1 MSDEEKQIPAV
12 EPPVEKAPAP
22 VEKVPTARVE
32 VMDDARTRALP
43 EALQSSFKV
52 VRVIMVILAVVFLGS
67 GITRVESNKKAIHL
81 QFGKYVDTLDP
92 GLVWAWPNPID
103 KIVEIQT
110 TSLSTNITSDV
121 GYRTADND
129 EPQASMSFQPT
140 YDGYTLTGDGNVL
153 HIKAKMTFSLDKTKG
168 DTIRKYK
175 FGFSDIQSLLT
186 NVLDNAVYHA
196 SASRS
201 AIDAY
206 SNNTELGKAIE
217 RRVKET
223 IEKIDSDL
231 QLKDIELLPVV
242 KVPLDVL
249 PVFDAFRTVV
259 EERSKTVKDAEAYAV
274 STLAKAR
281 GQAEVIKGGGK
292 TAANVLLTSVEAE
305 EKAFSAQRSYY
316 EENPLLFEQRLVA
329 ETMQRVLT
337 NAVDV
342 FYLSGRTPRI
352 WLNRSPEKRKLK
364 EGGAP

>member
-1 MSDEEKQIPAV
+1 MSDEEKQTPA
-12 EPPVEKAPAP
+12 VEKAPAP

-32 VMDDARTRALP
+32 VMDDARTRALT

-67 GITRVESNKKAIHL
+67 GITRVESSKKAIHL
-81 QFGKYVDTLDP
+81 QFGKYVDTLPP

-110 TSLSTNITSDV
+110 TSLLTNITSDV
-121 GYRTADND
+121 GYRTADSA
-129 EPQASMSFQPT
+129 EPQASVSFQPT

-153 HIKAKMTFSLDKTKG
+153 HIKVKMTFSLDETKG

-186 NVLDNAVYHA
+186 SVLDNAVYHA

-206 SNNTELGKAIE
+206 NNNTELGKAIE

-231 QLKDIELLPVV
+231 QLKIELLPVV

-249 PVFDAFRTVV
+249 PVFTAFGTVV
-259 EERSKTVKDAEAYAV
+259 EESSKTVTDAEAYAV

>member
-1 MSDEEKQIPAV
+1 MSDEEKQTPA
-12 EPPVEKAPAP
+12 VEKAPAP

-32 VMDDARTRALP
+32 VMDDARTRALT

-67 GITRVESNKKAIHL
+67 GITRVESSKKAIHL

-110 TSLSTNITSDV
+110 TSLLTNITSDV
-121 GYRTADND
+121 GYRTADSA
-129 EPQASMSFQPT
+129 EPQASVSFQPT

-153 HIKAKMTFSLDKTKG
+153 HIKVKMTFSLDETKG

-186 NVLDNAVYHA
+186 SVLDNAVYHA

-206 SNNTELGKAIE
+206 KNKTELGKAIE

-231 QLKDIELLPVV
+231 QLKIELLPEV
-242 KVPLDVL
+242 KVPLDVM
-249 PVFDAFRTVV
+249 PVFDAFSTVV
-259 EERSKTVKDAEAYAV
+259 EERSKMENDAKAYAV

>member
-1 MSDEEKQIPAV
+1 MSDEEKQNPAV
-12 EPPVEKAPAP
+12 EPSVEKGPTP
-22 VEKVPTARVE
+22 SEKVPTASVE
-32 VMDDARTRALP
+32 VMDDARTRALT

-67 GITRVESNKKAIHL
+67 GITRVESSKKAIHL

-103 KIVEIQT
+103 KIVEVLVDEPT
-110 TSLSTNITSDV
+110 EITSDV
-121 GYRTADND
+121 GYRTAEGK
-129 EPQASMSFQPT
+129 EPEASMSFQPT

-153 HIKAKMTFSLDKTKG
+153 HIKAKMTFSLDETKG

-206 SNNTELGKAIE
+206 NNKTELGKAIG

-223 IEKIDSDL
+223 IGKIDSDL
-231 QLKDIELLPVV
+231 QLKIEFLPEV
-242 KVPLDVL
+242 KVPLDVK

-259 EERSKTVKDAEAYAV
+259 EERSKTVGEAEAYAV
-274 STLAKAR
+274 TTLAKAR
-281 GQAEVIKGGGK
+281 GQAEVIKGGGQ
-292 TAANVLLTSVEAE
+292 TAANTLLTSVEAE
-305 EKAFSAQRSYY
+305 AKAFSVQRSYY
-316 EENPLLFEQRLVA
+316 EENSLLFEQRLIA

-352 WLNRSPEKRKLK
+352 WLNRTPEKRKLK
-364 EGGAP
+364 EAGTP

>member
-1 MSDEEKQIPAV
+1 MSDEEKQTPAV

-32 VMDDARTRALP
+32 VMDDARTRALT

-67 GITRVESNKKAIHL
+67 GITRVESSKKAIHL

-103 KIVEIQT
+103 KIVEILVDEPT
-110 TSLSTNITSDV
+110 EITSDV
-121 GYRTADND
+121 GYRTADEK

-206 SNNTELGKAIE
+206 KNNTELRKDIE

-249 PVFDAFRTVV
+249 PVFTAFGTVV
-259 EERSKTVKDAEAYAV
+259 EESSKTVTDAEAYAV

>member
-1 MSDEEKQIPAV
+1 MSDEEKQTPAV
-12 EPPVEKAPAP
+12 EPSVEKGPTP
-22 VEKVPTARVE
+22 SEKVPTARVE
-32 VMDDARTRALP
+32 VMDDARTRALT

-67 GITRVESNKKAIHL
+67 GITRVESSKKAIHL
-81 QFGKYVDTLDP
+81 QFGKYQDPPLQP
-92 GLVWAWPNPID
+92 GLHWAWPYPID
-103 KIVEIQT
+103 EIVQIPVT
-110 TSLSTNITSDV
+110 GYDPITSDV
-121 GYRTADND
+121 GYRTADED

-140 YDGYTLTGDGNVL
+140 YDGYTLSGDGNVL
-153 HIKAKMTFSLDKTKG
+153 HIKAEMTFSLDETKG

-206 SNNTELGKAIE
+206 KNKTELGKDIE

-231 QLKDIELLPVV
+231 QLKIELLPVV

-249 PVFDAFRTVV
+249 PVFTAFGTVV
-259 EERSKTVKDAEAYAV
+259 EESSKTVTDAEAYAV

-281 GQAEVIKGGGK
+281 GQAEVIKGGGQ
-292 TAANVLLTSVEAE
+292 TAANTLLTSVEAE

-352 WLNRSPEKRKLK
+352 WLNRTPEKRKLK